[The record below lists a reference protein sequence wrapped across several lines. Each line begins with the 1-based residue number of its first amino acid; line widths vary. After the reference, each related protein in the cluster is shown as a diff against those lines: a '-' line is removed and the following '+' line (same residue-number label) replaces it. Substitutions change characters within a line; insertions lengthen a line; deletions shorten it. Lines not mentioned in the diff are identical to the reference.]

1 MKDIDNI
8 IKEEI
13 NNNQDIIQIKNKYTK
28 MELSQKLVKCG
39 EKIINIINETNEK
52 NYISNL
58 KKIEIL
64 ENLGNQLKKLL
75 ND

>member
-1 MKDIDNI
+1 MDNI

-13 NNNQDIIQIKNKYTK
+13 DNHIDLIEIKNKYTK
-28 MELSQKLVKCG
+28 MELAQKLVKCG

-64 ENLGNQLKKLL
+64 ENLGNQLKKIIK
-75 ND
+75 